1 MKNEPLIPY
10 FYPRASF
17 SLWSWQGG
25 DVRGC
30 EINPGFVGASPARLL
45 VVTTAEG
52 PGQAA
57 AALGFLGFAVPG
69 TAGSGSVSEKN

>member
-1 MKNEPLIPY
+1 M
-10 FYPRASF
+10 
-17 SLWSWQGG
+17 
-25 DVRGC
+25 RGC

-52 PGQAA
+52 PGRAA
-57 AALGFLGFAVPG
+57 AALGFPGFAVPG